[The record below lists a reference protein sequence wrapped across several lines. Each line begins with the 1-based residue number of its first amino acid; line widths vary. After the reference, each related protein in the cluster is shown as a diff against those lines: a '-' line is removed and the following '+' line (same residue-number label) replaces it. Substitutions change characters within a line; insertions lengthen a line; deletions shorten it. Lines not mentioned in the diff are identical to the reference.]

1 MTPDCLH
8 TLHYETGSTYA
19 IAVRRRLADT
29 RSDYQ
34 HVIVV
39 DTEAFGRC
47 LILDGVMQTAESDHL
62 VYDDALLRRLR
73 ADDRRILVVGG
84 GDGYVARRVVT
95 RAPAAR
101 VLVIDIDPVVVEL
114 ADSLLNPGLFG
125 DPRVE
130 LRIGDGRAEARTLLP
145 GSFDGVAL
153 DLTDIPLDPQFG
165 DDPLALFRD
174 MLAATRPL
182 VRPGGWLSA
191 QGGPSRTAGVDLSAA
206 LGELLAAQ
214 LVDLVRE
221 DVFLPSYAE
230 ENAFFHGV
238 AP

>member
-8 TLHYETGSTYA
+8 TLHYETGGTYA

-34 HVIVV
+34 HILVV
-39 DTEAFGRC
+39 DTDAFGRC
-47 LILDGVMQTAESDHL
+47 LVLDGVMQTADSDHL
-62 VYDDALLRRLR
+62 LYDDALLRRLR

-84 GDGYVARRVVT
+84 GDGYVARRVLT
-95 RAPAAR
+95 RAPTAR
-101 VLVIDIDPVVVEL
+101 VLIVDIDPVVVEL
-114 ADSLLNPGLFG
+114 AASLLNPGLFD

-130 LRIGDGRAEARTLLP
+130 LRIGDGRAEARTLPP

-153 DLTDIPLDPQFG
+153 DLTDVPVDPQLG
-165 DDPLALFRD
+165 DDALALYRD
-174 MLAATRPL
+174 MLATARPL

-206 LGELLAAQ
+206 LGELLAAH

-221 DVFLPSYAE
+221 DVYLPSYAE
-230 ENAFFHGV
+230 RNAFFHGV